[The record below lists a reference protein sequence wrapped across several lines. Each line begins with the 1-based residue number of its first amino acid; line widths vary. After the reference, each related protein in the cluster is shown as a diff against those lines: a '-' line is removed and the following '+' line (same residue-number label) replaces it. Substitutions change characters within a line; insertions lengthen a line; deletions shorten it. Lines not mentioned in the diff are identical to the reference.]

1 MLPRVADDLWT
12 GAHVLVDCAAVH
24 AAVARAF
31 RIWEVNHPSIRFV
44 DVSSRAC
51 APHNAA
57 VDGGDHKLEPYGA
70 VAAADDD
77 CVLAEIIVRAPIGH
91 ANFNDMAHSIVD
103 TLNETHALAYAEIV
117 PASTASVRMTD
128 GRRAEEGVEIA
139 RVQITVNTQQLWL
152 LDGQFC
158 VPYDWSGR
166 LGFELGWAVA
176 AIAGWIGLCSQARR
190 TLAAPRARASAE
202 RIGLGWRLL
211 WLGILGLL
219 FSVPSLFHSLALA
232 PCARGADFELVV
244 AHEIGHALG
253 LGHPQVRGQRRLP
266 PPSAHARAR
275 AGSPKR
281 RMCFAWSA
289 HPVVP
294 SRLPWGVARS
304 LAERACPA
312 HSRAR
317 ASLRRAAAGPRLA
330 QDGAALGHNYRLP
343 LHPPRP
349 VPDECFD
356 DARLLSSNVHA
367 SDSVLD
373 SYAPHARGYC
383 LSADEVEGLRW
394 LYPPQCGLPLKRGVC
409 TRTAACP
416 QRCRRV

>member
-1 MLPRVADDLWT
+1 MRLALVLTTLTAAQGWTPNARDVQNPLETALRWAASDADADSDRGLGGGLSYAVDRDFCAKMLPRVADDLWT

-219 FSVPSLFHSLALA
+219 FSVPPLFHSLALA

-289 HPVVP
+289 H
-294 SRLPWGVARS
+294 STCRSLTLALGRRSVARGTRMPRPLS
-304 LAERACPA
+304 RSRFAAPRGRWAA
-312 HSRAR
+312 SRSGRSRAR
-317 ASLRRAAAGPRLA
+317 AQLSAAAPSA
-330 QDGAALGHNYRLP
+330 APGA
-343 LHPPRP
+343 
-349 VPDECFD
+349 
-356 DARLLSSNVHA
+356 
-367 SDSVLD
+367 
-373 SYAPHARGYC
+373 
-383 LSADEVEGLRW
+383 
-394 LYPPQCGLPLKRGVC
+394 
-409 TRTAACP
+409 
-416 QRCRRV
+416 RRVL